1 MNWFDNNVFIE
12 PFLNNE
18 FLRYALAAGILVAI
32 TCAVAGTFV
41 VLRGLA
47 FVGDALAHGVLPG
60 IATALLLGVSG
71 IAGAAVGAVAMMG
84 GVSLVTRR
92 FRLSGDTAI
101 GLLFVGMLALGV
113 IITSRS
119 DAFVGDLTRI
129 LFGELLGV
137 SRSDLLLQVCALV
150 LVGLIA
156 FVGRRPF
163 LLLSVDEGLAR
174 TSGFSIRLF
183 HNAMLTMV
191 AITVVASFQTVGT
204 LLVLGMLIAP
214 AATGALFAR
223 RISSMMTIAAL
234 VGTLSTYIGL
244 LLSYHFDIAAGAT
257 IVLTAVMFFALTAVL
272 TEIRKALSKPNDSEH
287 EHPHAHGHVHI

>member
-1 MNWFDNNVFIE
+1 VDWFDNNVFIE

-71 IAGAAVGAVAMMG
+71 IVGAAVGAVAMMG

-183 HNAMLTMV
+183 HNVMLTMV

-223 RISSMMTIAAL
+223 RISSMMTIAAI

-257 IVLTAVMFFALTAVL
+257 IVFTAVMFFALAAVI
-272 TEIRKALSKPNDSEH
+272 TEVRKALGISRDSEH